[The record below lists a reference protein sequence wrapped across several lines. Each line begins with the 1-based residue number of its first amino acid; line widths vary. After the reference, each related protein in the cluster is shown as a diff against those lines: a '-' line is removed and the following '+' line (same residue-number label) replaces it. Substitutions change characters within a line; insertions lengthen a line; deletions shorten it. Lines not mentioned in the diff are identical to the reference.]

1 MFSFDLCIL
10 KMPHALVWFHFFKFQ
25 LIQAQQATHIKI
37 ELTAE
42 GKSIAQNGSYE
53 ANVFKALGAS
63 GTAQAEVMV
72 YF

>member
-1 MFSFDLCIL
+1 MHLFGFVFL
-10 KMPHALVWFHFFKFQ
+10 KLQ

-37 ELTAE
+37 ELTDE

-53 ANVFKALGAS
+53 ANVFKALGTS